1 MDSDEQTG
9 LCDVDWLQREHEL
22 DPIQI
27 QRREYGIRP
36 ELTKTGSGSCGA
48 GE

>member
-27 QRREYGIRP
+27 QRREYGD
-36 ELTKTGSGSCGA
+36 KTRVNQDWVWSCGA